1 MKKFLKYFFFSTVAP
16 FFFLYDIIFFIFFK
30 KKLTSIS
37 YNFFIILFCLT
48 GGSSNKIL
56 DFILARPKKNIQSS
70 HSCLLNLNEE
80 NAKEN
85 LSKLGFYY
93 QNNAICNE
101 DIIQIKNFVKDL
113 KGKYASDDY
122 NSKEK
127 EFFDL
132 KNPKA
137 TRFIYSH
144 DDLIEC
150 KNIQKILIDKN
161 LYKIV
166 SNYFQKEPIIDAVT
180 AWWSVP
186 SEKADS
192 NAAQLWHFDLERTKW
207 LKIFLYLT
215 DCTEM
220 NGPHYFIQ
228 KSHKDGGIP
237 FEIRKNGYERVAEE
251 LINKSYKKEDIKSF
265 TSNQGGLLI
274 EDTRGLHK
282 GLKVKEGARL
292 MLQLQYTTNLLGN
305 NDSKI
310 IFPKNYDLAFKK
322 YQYEN
327 KFFFS
332 NFVKEKKIIN

>member
-1 MKKFLKYFFFSTVAP
+1 MKIFLKYIFFSTVVP
-16 FFFLYDIIFFIFFK
+16 FIFLYDIFLFKFLK
-30 KKLTSIS
+30 KKLTSAS

-70 HSCLLNLNEE
+70 YSFLLNLNEE
-80 NAKEN
+80 DAKDN
-85 LSKLGFYY
+85 LLKLGFYY
-93 QNNAICNE
+93 QNNVVRTE
-101 DIIQIKNFVKDL
+101 DIIEITNFIKSIS
-113 KGKYASDDY
+113 GKYASDGY
-122 NSKEK
+122 NSKKK

-166 SNYFQKEPIIDAVT
+166 SNYFQKEPMIDSVT

-207 LKIFLYLT
+207 LKIFIYLT
-215 DCTEM
+215 DCTEL

-237 FEIRKNGYERVAEE
+237 FEIRKKGYERVAQE
-251 LINKSYKKEDIKSF
+251 LINKFYKKEDIKSF
-265 TSNQGGLLI
+265 TSDKGGLLI

-282 GLKVKEGARL
+282 GLKVKEGSRL
-292 MLQLQYTTNLLGN
+292 MLQLQYTTNLLGKH
-305 NDSKI
+305 DSKI
-310 IFPKNYDLAFKK
+310 LFPKNYDFEFKK
-322 YQYEN
+322 YRNEN

-332 NFVKEKKIIN
+332 NFVK

>member
-1 MKKFLKYFFFSTVAP
+1 MKIFLKYIFFSTVAP
-16 FFFLYDIIFFIFFK
+16 FIFLYDIISFKFLK
-30 KKLTSIS
+30 KKLTSTS
-37 YNFFIILFCLT
+37 YNFFIMLFCLT
-48 GGSSNKIL
+48 GGFSNKIL
-56 DFILARPKKNIQSS
+56 DFILARSKKNFQSS
-70 HSCLLNLNEE
+70 YSCLSNLNEE
-80 NAKEN
+80 NANDN
-85 LSKLGFYY
+85 LLKLGFYY
-93 QNNAICNE
+93 QNNVIRTE
-101 DIIQIKNFVKDL
+101 DIIEIKNFIKDIS
-113 KGKYASDDY
+113 GKYASDGY

-144 DDLIEC
+144 NDLIEC

-166 SNYFQKEPIIDAVT
+166 SNYFQKEPIIDSVT

-207 LKIFLYLT
+207 LKIFIYLT
-215 DCTEM
+215 DCTEI

-237 FEIRKNGYERVAEE
+237 FEIRKNGYERVSQE
-251 LINKSYKKEDIKSF
+251 LIDKFYEKEDIKCF
-265 TSNQGGLLI
+265 TSGKGGMLI

-282 GLKVKEGARL
+282 GLKVKEGSRL
-292 MLQLQYTTNLLGN
+292 MLQLQYTTNLLGK

-310 IFPKNYDLAFKK
+310 LFPKNYDFEFKK
-322 YQYEN
+322 YRNEN

-332 NFVKEKKIIN
+332 NFVN